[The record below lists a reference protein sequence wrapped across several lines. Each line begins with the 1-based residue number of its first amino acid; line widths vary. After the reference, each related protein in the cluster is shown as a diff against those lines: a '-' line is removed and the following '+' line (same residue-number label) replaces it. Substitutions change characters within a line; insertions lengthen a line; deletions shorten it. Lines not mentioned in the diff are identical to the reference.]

1 MKGYKRWVHRCDSRY
16 RWLPVAKMILL
27 ALLTAFL
34 LYLLEYP
41 PQWGLLWL
49 LLFPAFLL
57 SGAASSTILL
67 TESVKPLHEACDP
80 YPFLDET
87 TIQLTYVKGKGER
100 AVLTLNHAAALMETG
115 RMEQA
120 YALLTALPQSNLPN
134 LPTVWLPFY
143 LNLGQCE
150 LEVTGDVTRAQVWYE
165 QTLKQLEEIK
175 NPKQKAELADAVR
188 LMYVELQIARGEFA
202 TALETLATVADK
214 NLRRQVDKAWAYG
227 RIAQAQGDVPGA
239 VRNLEYVVA
248 CGNRLGLV
256 QKARERLA
264 QLSPT

>member
-1 MKGYKRWVHRCDSRY
+1 MKGYKRFISRHRWVCPLVNIVLIVVYVNIFDALG
-16 RWLPVAKMILL
+16 WPTWWTLVLLPFLLVAFLQGASVSS
-27 ALLTAFL
+27 ALLL
-34 LYLLEYP
+34 P
-41 PQWGLLWL
+41 
-49 LLFPAFLL
+49 
-57 SGAASSTILL
+57 TIK
-67 TESVKPLHEACDP
+67 TMNDTCDP

-100 AVLTLNHAAALMETG
+100 AVLTINHAAALMETG

-120 YALLTALPQSNLPN
+120 YALLTALPQSALPN

-188 LMYVELQIARGEFA
+188 LLYVELQIARGEYA
-202 TALETLATVADK
+202 AALEALATVEDK

-227 RIAQAQGDVPGA
+227 RIAQAQGDIPGA

-256 QKARERLA
+256 QKAKGRLA
-264 QLSPT
+264 QLSST

>member
-1 MKGYKRWVHRCDSRY
+1 MKGYKRFISRHRWVS
-16 RWLPVAKMILL
+16 PVFFVVAMGIYAYIFANLGLSSWWTLILL
-27 ALLTAFL
+27 PFVLISFLGGLSASNALI
-34 LYLLEYP
+34 
-41 PQWGLLWL
+41 
-49 LLFPAFLL
+49 L
-57 SGAASSTILL
+57 SA
-67 TESVKPLHEACDP
+67 VKPLHEACDP

-165 QTLKQLEEIK
+165 QTLKQLEGVK

-188 LMYVELQIARGEFA
+188 LLYVDLQIAHGEYA
-202 TALETLATVADK
+202 AALEALATVEDK

-227 RIAQAQGDVPGA
+227 RIAQVQGDIPGA

-256 QKARERLA
+256 QKAKGRLA
-264 QLSPT
+264 QLSST